1 MAWQDFLKKEETVA
15 LPWIGGSKITD
26 GTRWFTLSKFPR
38 EHGWYN
44 FRING
49 RKAEY
54 INVAEPNNDCL
65 KSCKSGYL
73 IGNLILQDTAPSY
86 IEPSKIFKFA
96 EKVHFVPSSIDKFVR
111 VKVGKVDE
119 SSEYIYIS
127 EDFPLGPEELV
138 LSAYLD
144 NLPIDNISGLP
155 SSLVATYNYEVWYRN
170 ELERRRLDAIRRAE
184 EAERERAERERKE
197 RLFNQLGTGSG
208 RREMARVDFGEAAK
222 AALAIG
228 GAEYI
233 DHRKSDNNYIVRFRL
248 SNRRFECICN
258 SSLSIIDAGIC
269 LTDSYSGEKGDDYF
283 TLESLPM
290 VIKQAIDLGVL
301 HVFRHA

>member
-208 RREMARVDFGEAAK
+208 RREMADVSANVLLK
-222 AALAIG
+222 ALAQRHKDDVFVPECKNGPTQTGSHRRLDAWVMLKTWSPVTMIG
-228 GAEYI
+228 YEI
-233 DHRKSDNNYIVRFRL
+233 KVSRSDCRRTFR
-248 SNRRFECICN
+248 R
-258 SSLSIIDAGIC
+258 
-269 LTDSYSGEKGDDYF
+269 
-283 TLESLPM
+283 
-290 VIKQAIDLGVL
+290 
-301 HVFRHA
+301 